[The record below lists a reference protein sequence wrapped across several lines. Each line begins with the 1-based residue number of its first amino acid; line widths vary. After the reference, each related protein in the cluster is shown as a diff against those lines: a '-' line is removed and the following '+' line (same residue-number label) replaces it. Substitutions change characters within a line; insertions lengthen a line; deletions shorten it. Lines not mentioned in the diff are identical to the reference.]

1 MRQFDTSVVARQM
14 VEALRPVLAAIERH
28 DKDLARQARRSGP
41 SAFLNVEEGARRRG
55 KDRYFL
61 YDVAAGSAAETR
73 AAIECAIA
81 MGYIPPREANPCLNF
96 IDRLLA
102 LLWKQRPPSAQT
114 PRREN
119 DPTT

>member
-81 MGYIPPREANPCLNF
+81 MGYVTETAAEITATSAVPRSR
-96 IDRLLA
+96 DRG
-102 LLWKQRPPSAQT
+102 T
-114 PRREN
+114 PDGSPGDRGTRRG
-119 DPTT
+119 PRS